1 MTAVEVIVLQLG
13 KIHPFEASH
22 VDVETLGIGARN
34 IK

>member
-1 MTAVEVIVLQLG
+1 MTPVEVVVLELV
-13 KIHPFEASH
+13 KVDAFETSH